1 MRKISMI
8 LALALVLC
16 MVGGAVAEDISA
28 NPGKNVVV
36 PINVESK
43 DAAFS
48 ILKYTYDAKRFEYKD
63 TTINGTIQK
72 GYKDGQIAIA
82 DISNALNGNIGSLL
96 FKVKDNAEKGSS
108 LVDFTA
114 SGTFNRDEKET
125 TLTVADQN
133 LIVEGL
139 VSSFVRRCYSL
150 ILGRSADEGGLNN
163 WVSLLESGQANAS
176 QIISNF
182 MFSPEYLNRKSPSD
196 VTVEILYN
204 TMLGRPSD
212 PGGKAMWVD
221 TLNAGGDSNA
231 VINGFCG
238 SQEFLGICDE
248 YGIVAGSV
256 GGGQQLTGIEGF
268 VARCYSEALSRASD
282 EGGLNYWCDKLRN
295 KEQTPIQVAWGFVFS
310 PEMDA
315 QRKIVEN
322 PDALLDSLYRLY
334 LGRPADEGGKA
345 YWKDRIINEKLTMEA
360 LNDGFAYSQ
369 EFAGIV
375 AGFGL

>member
-1 MRKISMI
+1 MKKVSMI

-82 DISNALNGNIGSLL
+82 DISNKLNGNIGSLL

-125 TLTVADQN
+125 TLTVTDQN

-150 ILGRSADEGGLNN
+150 ILGRSA
-163 WVSLLESGQANAS
+163 
-176 QIISNF
+176 
-182 MFSPEYLNRKSPSD
+182 
-196 VTVEILYN
+196 
-204 TMLGRPSD
+204 
-212 PGGKAMWVD
+212 
-221 TLNAGGDSNA
+221 
-231 VINGFCG
+231 
-238 SQEFLGICDE
+238 
-248 YGIVAGSV
+248 
-256 GGGQQLTGIEGF
+256 
-268 VARCYSEALSRASD
+268 D

-322 PDALLDSLYRLY
+322 PDALLDALYRL
-334 LGRPADEGGKA
+334 
-345 YWKDRIINEKLTMEA
+345 
-360 LNDGFAYSQ
+360 
-369 EFAGIV
+369 
-375 AGFGL
+375 

>member
-1 MRKISMI
+1 MKKVSTI

-16 MVGGAVAEDISA
+16 MVGGAVADEIYTNA
-28 NPGKNVVV
+28 GKNVNV

-48 ILKYTYDAKRFEYKD
+48 ILKYTYDTNRFEYQG
-63 TTINGTIQK
+63 TTINDGIQK
-72 GYKDGQIAIA
+72 GFKDGQIAIA
-82 DISNALNGNIGSLL
+82 DISNKLDGNIGSLL
-96 FKVKDNAEKGSS
+96 FKVKDNAEKGAS

-125 TLTVADQN
+125 TLNVLDQSVV
-133 LIVEGL
+133 IESL

-150 ILGRSADEGGLNN
+150 ILGRAADEGGLNN
-163 WVSLLESGQANAS
+163 WVNQLESGKSKAS
-176 QIISNF
+176 EIISNF
-182 MFSPEYLNRKSPSD
+182 MFSPEYLNRQSPDD

-212 PGGKAMWVD
+212 PGGKAMWLERMAD
-221 TLNAGGDSNA
+221 GADSNA
-231 VINGFCG
+231 IINGFCG

-248 YGIVAGSV
+248 YGIEAGSV

-268 VARCYSEALSRASD
+268 VARCYSEALSRNSD

-360 LNDGFAYSQ
+360 LNDGFAFSQ

>member
-1 MRKISMI
+1 MKKVSMI

-48 ILKYTYDAKRFEYKD
+48 ILKYTYDAKRFEYQG
-63 TTINGTIQK
+63 TTINGGIQN
-72 GYKDGQIAIA
+72 GFKDGQIAIA
-82 DISNALNGNIGSLL
+82 DISNKLNGNIGSLL
-96 FKVKDNAEKGSS
+96 FKVKDNAQKGAS

-139 VSSFVRRCYSL
+139 VSSFVRRCYTL
-150 ILGRSADEGGLNN
+150 ILGRNADEGGLNN
-163 WVSLLESGQANAS
+163 WVNQLESGQAKAS

-182 MFSPEYLNRKSPSD
+182 MFSPEYLDRKNPSD
-196 VTVEILYN
+196 QTVEILYN

-212 PGGKAMWVD
+212 AGGKAVWVER
-221 TLNAGGDSNA
+221 LNNGEDSNA
-231 VINGFCG
+231 IINGFCG

-248 YGIVAGSV
+248 YGIEAGTV
-256 GGGQQLTGIEGF
+256 GGQELTGIEGF

-282 EGGLNYWCDKLRN
+282 EGGLSYWCTILRN
-295 KEQTPIQVAWGFVFS
+295 KEQTPIQVAAGFIFS
-310 PEMDA
+310 QEMDA

-334 LGRPADEGGKA
+334 LGRPADDGGKA
-345 YWKDRIINEKLTMEA
+345 YWKGRIINEKLTMEA

-375 AGFGL
+375 EGFGL